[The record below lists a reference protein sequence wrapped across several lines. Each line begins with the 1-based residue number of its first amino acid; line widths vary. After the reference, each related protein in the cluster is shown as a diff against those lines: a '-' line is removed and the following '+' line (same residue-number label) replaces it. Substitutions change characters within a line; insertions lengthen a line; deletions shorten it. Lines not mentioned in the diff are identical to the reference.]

1 MNRFVSEQGRV
12 GALVLSALLAAPM
25 GLGAAAEQQRGGDDW
40 CRNEQSNSNSDRS
53 SFCEVREFKVAATA
67 GTLSVSGTNGG
78 ISVEGESRGDVHI
91 LAKVVATAETDA
103 RARQIAASIR
113 LNPTL
118 DQVEATGPRT
128 QNREGWSVS
137 YRLYV
142 PRALNLALRSSNGGI
157 SLRDMDSKVDFET
170 TNGGVKLIAVNGDVK
185 GRTTNGGVDIDLDG
199 TFWSGEGLDVE
210 TTNGGVK
217 VVVPENYS
225 ARFEASTSNGGV
237 NVDYPGVTQ
246 NRRNRENRDIT
257 TQLGSG
263 GAPIRVRTTNGGVR
277 LTRK

>member
-1 MNRFVSEQGRV
+1 MNRFVIEQGRV

-25 GLGAAAEQQRGGDDW
+25 AMGPVAAQQRGGDDW
-40 CRNEQSNSNSDRS
+40 CRSEQSNSDRAT
-53 SFCEVREFKVAATA
+53 FCEVREFTVPATA

-78 ISVEGESRGDVHI
+78 ISVEGESRGDVRI
-91 LAKVVATAETDA
+91 VAKIATSAETDT
-103 RARQIAASIR
+103 RARQIAASIQ
-113 LNPTL
+113 LSPTL
-118 DQVEATGPRT
+118 DQVEARGPRT

-157 SLRDMDSKVDFET
+157 SVRDVDSKVEFET
-170 TNGGVKLIAVNGDVK
+170 TNGGVKLIGVNGDVK

-237 NVDYPGVTQ
+237 NIDYPGVTM
-246 NRRNRENRDIT
+246 NRRSRDIS

-263 GAPIRVRTTNGGVR
+263 GAPIRVRTSNGGVR

>member
-1 MNRFVSEQGRV
+1 MDRLVMGKGQI
-12 GALVLSALLAAPM
+12 GALALAAVLAAPIAVSPV
-25 GLGAAAEQQRGGDDW
+25 AAQQPGSSSDW
-40 CRNEQSNSNSDRS
+40 CRDERGNSDRAS
-53 SFCEVREFKVAATA
+53 VCEVREFKVAATA
-67 GTLSVSGTNGG
+67 GTLGVSGTNGG
-78 ISVEGESRGDVHI
+78 ISVEGESRGDVRI

-103 RARQIAASIR
+103 RAREIAAAIQ

-128 QNREGWSVS
+128 REYEGWSVS

-142 PRALNLALRSSNGGI
+142 PRALNMALRTSNGGI
-157 SLRDMDSKVDFET
+157 SIKDVDSKVDFRT
-170 TNGGVKLIAVNGDVK
+170 TNGGVRLVSVNGDVK
-185 GRTTNGGVDIDLDG
+185 GQTTNGGVDIDLDG

-217 VVVPENYS
+217 VVVPEHYS
-225 ARFEASTSNGGV
+225 ARFEASTSNGGM
-237 NVDYPGVTQ
+237 NIDYPGVTTT
-246 NRRNRENRDIT
+246 RRSRDVN

-263 GAPIRVRTTNGGVR
+263 GAPIKVRTTNGGVR

>member
-1 MNRFVSEQGRV
+1 MNRFVIEPGRV
-12 GALVLSALLAAPM
+12 GALVLSALLAAPVIV
-25 GLGAAAEQQRGGDDW
+25 GSAAAQQRGSDDW
-40 CRNEQSNSNSDRS
+40 CRNDQSNSDRA

-78 ISVEGESRGDVHI
+78 ITVEGESRGDVHI
-91 LAKVVATAETDA
+91 VAKIVATAETDA

-113 LNPTL
+113 LSPTL
-118 DQVEATGPRT
+118 DQVEATAPRT

-137 YRLYV
+137 YRLSV
-142 PRALNLALRSSNGGI
+142 PRAVNLALRTSNGGI
-157 SLRDMDSKVDFET
+157 SVREVDSKVEFET

-217 VVVPENYS
+217 VTVPENYS

-246 NRRNRENRDIT
+246 SRRNRDIS

>member
-1 MNRFVSEQGRV
+1 MTGFVMTQTLGRP
-12 GALVLSALLAAPM
+12 LA
-25 GLGAAAEQQRGGDDW
+25 LGAVLALSVGVGSAAAQQRGADDDW
-40 CRNEQSNSNSDRS
+40 CRGDQWGDDRAGV
-53 SFCEVREFKVAATA
+53 CVVREFKVAATA

-78 ISVEGESRGDVHI
+78 ISVEGEARGDVRI
-91 LAKVVATAETDA
+91 LAKIVATAETDA
-103 RARQIAASIR
+103 RAREILGTIQ
-113 LNPTL
+113 LNPTI
-118 DQVEATGPRT
+118 DQVEATGPQTR
-128 QNREGWSVS
+128 NREGWSVS

-142 PRALNLALRSSNGGI
+142 PRALGLALRTTNGGI
-157 SLRDMDSKVDFET
+157 SIRDIDSKVDFKT
-170 TNGGVKLIAVNGDVK
+170 TNGGVKLTAVNGDIK

-217 VVVPENYS
+217 VTVPETYS
-225 ARFEASTSNGGV
+225 ARFEASTDNGGL
-237 NVDYPGVTQ
+237 NVDFPGVTQ
-246 NRRNRENRDIT
+246 QRRRSRDLT

>member
-1 MNRFVSEQGRV
+1 MNRFVVEQGRG
-12 GALVLSALLAAPM
+12 GALVLSLLLAAPM

-40 CRNEQSNSNSDRS
+40 CRSDQSNSDRV

-91 LAKVVATAETDA
+91 LAKVVATAETDG

-113 LNPTL
+113 LTPTL
-118 DQVEATGPRT
+118 DQVEASGPRT

-157 SLRDMDSKVDFET
+157 SLRDVDSKVEFET
-170 TNGGVKLIAVNGDVK
+170 TNGGVKLTSVNGDVK

-217 VVVPENYS
+217 VTVPENYS

-246 NRRNRENRDIT
+246 NRRNRDIS

>member
-1 MNRFVSEQGRV
+1 MNKFVIECHIRTLAV
-12 GALVLSALLAAPM
+12 AVLLTAP
-25 GLGAAAEQQRGGDDW
+25 LGVSPAAAQQRGGDDW
-40 CRNEQSNSNSDRS
+40 CRNEQSNSNSDRT

-142 PRALNLALRSSNGGI
+142 PRALNMALRSSNGGI
-157 SLRDMDSKVDFET
+157 SLRDMDSKVEFET
-170 TNGGVKLIAVNGDVK
+170 TNGGVKLIGVNGDVK
-185 GRTTNGGVDIDLDG
+185 GRTTNGGVDIDLEG

-237 NVDYPGVTQ
+237 NVDYPGVIQ
-246 NRRNRENRDIT
+246 NRRNRDNRDIN

-263 GAPIRVRTTNGGVR
+263 GAPIRVRTTNGGVK

>member
-1 MNRFVSEQGRV
+1 MNRFVGEQGRV
-12 GALVLSALLAAPM
+12 GALVLAALLAAPM

-40 CRNEQSNSNSDRS
+40 CRNERDGNSDRA

-78 ISVEGESRGDVHI
+78 ISVEGEARGDVHI
-91 LAKVVATAETDA
+91 LAKIVASAETDA

-113 LNPTL
+113 LTPTL

-157 SLRDMDSKVDFET
+157 SLRDMDSKVEFET
-170 TNGGVKLIAVNGDVK
+170 TNGGVKLMGVNGDVK

-246 NRRNRENRDIT
+246 NRRNRENRDIN